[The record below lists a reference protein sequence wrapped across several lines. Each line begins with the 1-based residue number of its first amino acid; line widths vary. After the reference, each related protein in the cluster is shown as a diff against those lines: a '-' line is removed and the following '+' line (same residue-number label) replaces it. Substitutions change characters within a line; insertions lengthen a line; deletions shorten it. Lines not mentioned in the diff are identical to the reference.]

1 MTNCKHCGKPIDED
15 SYFCKYC
22 GVQKYNPQK
31 IKYYLA
37 IFVIQPKDNLTSF
50 YDSLYKNCIDFTIID
65 LRASQNDKYPVA
77 IDYLNRSWTCIE
89 EDADFNRAVLFDYE
103 GKFIGSFTLNTE
115 AQRFNAAHFLSD
127 APFLILPFELFG
139 RSQNIINQ
147 YLLEREKKKVLYFRV
162 TGTDDEDEYNQ
173 KVKPIVDNLKKNN
186 IDNYSL
192 NFYSKEKRE
201 ILDEDCE
208 YGINRPEVINAG
220 AIYLLDNQRNGLFGW
235 NIDDFSEPFSLTELL
250 GILKNPN
257 YHILPYTEI
266 SKQKKDTATRY
277 FDKYFLF
284 VSIKTDRVAKITEQP
299 VEEANLEVW
308 PRLSSISW
316 ILSDCEGNIKYE
328 IKKEVK
334 LEDSYGSTLKNDS
347 DLSIE
352 DTLELFYDFYG
363 SNMIIVGHNIDLI
376 KKILIAECFRLKQE
390 YCFAEN
396 EYFWFERLANMLRH
410 NNSICTM
417 ASAIN
422 FYKQKKPYHHDK
434 CFSLTDLYNILCDDI
449 KKIEI
454 DQAVVIYNCFQ
465 KLLEKGIICNP
476 YSDIISKIQNESFA
490 Q

>member
-22 GVQKYNPQK
+22 GVPVYNPQK
-31 IKYYLA
+31 IRYYLA
-37 IFVIQPKDNLTSF
+37 IFVIQPQIDLTSF
-50 YDSLYKNCIDFTIID
+50 YDSLNKNGIDFTIID
-65 LRASQNDKYPVA
+65 LRASQNDNYTVA
-77 IDYLNRSWTCIE
+77 TTYLEKCWEYFE
-89 EDADFNRAVLFDYE
+89 EDADFNRAVLFDNE
-103 GKFIGSFTLNTE
+103 GIFVGSFVLNTE
-115 AQRFNAAHFLSD
+115 EQRFYAGHFLSY
-127 APFLILPFELFG
+127 APFQILPFELFG
-139 RSQNIINQ
+139 ESQNIIKQ
-147 YLLEREKKKVLYFRV
+147 YLLERNKKRVLFFRI
-162 TGTDDEDEYNQ
+162 TGTDDENEYNQ
-173 KVKPIVDNLKKNN
+173 KVKPIIDLLKKNN
-186 IDNYSL
+186 IDNYSV
-192 NFYSKEKRE
+192 NYYSREKRE
-201 ILDEDCE
+201 ILEYDCE
-208 YGINRPEVINAG
+208 YGIYRQEEINAG
-220 AIYLLDNQRNGLFGW
+220 AIYLLDKKSNSYFGW
-235 NIDDFSEPFSLTELL
+235 NINGFSEPFCLTELL

-257 YHILPYTEI
+257 YHIVPY
-266 SKQKKDTATRY
+266 SKIHEYKEEPITNF
-277 FDKYFLF
+277 FDKFLLF
-284 VSIKTDRVAKITEQP
+284 VNIKTDRAAKITEQP
-299 VEEANLEVW
+299 VEESNLEIW

-390 YCFAEN
+390 YCFDEN

-417 ASAIN
+417 TSAID
-422 FYKQKKPYHHDK
+422 YYIEKKPYHHDK
-434 CFSLTDLYNILCDDI
+434 CFSLTDLYNLLFDD
-449 KKIEI
+449 KKNIEI

-476 YSDIISKIQNESFA
+476 YSDIISKRQKGNFE
-490 Q
+490 